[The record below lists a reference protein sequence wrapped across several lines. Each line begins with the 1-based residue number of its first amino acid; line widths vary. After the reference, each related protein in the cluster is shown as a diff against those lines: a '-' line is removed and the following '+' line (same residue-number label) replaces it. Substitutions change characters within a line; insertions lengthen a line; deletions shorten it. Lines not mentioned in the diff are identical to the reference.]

1 MKSMNMA
8 LTTTAERLEANKAK
22 LRVEVPEA
30 SLKPALDA
38 AYRRWANEIKVPG
51 FRKGKVPRQ
60 LIDQRVGPE
69 AIREEALRDALP
81 ELYVS
86 ALESEELE
94 AIAPPEIEVVSF
106 ESGVPIV
113 FEATVDLR
121 PEFTLPEFSDI
132 TVEAPPSEVGDEDLN
147 DQLDRLRDRFAEL
160 ETIGREAREGDFAV
174 IDLKGYR
181 GGELV
186 EGMSAPELLFEVGSG
201 QGPPKLDDEVV
212 GSKPGDILKF
222 NDTVPQNPEQA
233 PPDAQQNRGAS
244 SDGPQDR
251 GVSSDGPQ
259 DDVEISFTVLVKEIK
274 TKKLPDLDDEFAK
287 NVGEFETLDELKDDL
302 RQRLGDYQYQ
312 LAQQQVRSLV
322 LERFVEAAD
331 LEAPET
337 LVDAEVNH
345 RLEHVEQDLASA
357 GMTLE
362 QYAEQT
368 GTTELEVRSDIREQ
382 AAMSVKAELLLEEVV
397 RTADIKVDDDDL
409 GREIAYL
416 SAQSDT
422 EPGEL
427 AKQLASSGRLRGVVA
442 DIMRRKALD
451 HVVEQ
456 ANVIGLEPPPKA
468 ADEPYQEDEPNRED
482 DESHEQQQEQSED

>member
-1 MKSMNMA
+1 MNTS
-8 LTTTAERLEANKAK
+8 LTTTSERLEANKAK

-38 AYRRWANEIKVPG
+38 AYRRWSNEIRVPG

-81 ELYVS
+81 DLYVS
-86 ALESEELE
+86 ALESEKLE
-94 AIAPPEIEVVSF
+94 AIAPPEIEVVTF

-121 PEFTLPEFSDI
+121 PEFVLPDYSDI
-132 TVEAPPSEVGDEDLN
+132 TVEAPSSEISDEDLN
-147 DQLDRLRDRFAEL
+147 DQLDRLRERFAEL
-160 ETIGREAREGDFAV
+160 ETIGREARKGDFVV

-181 GGELV
+181 GDELV
-186 EGMSAPELLFEVGSG
+186 EGVSAPDLLHEIGSE
-201 QGPPKLDDEVV
+201 QGPPKLNDEVE

-222 NDTVPQNPEQA
+222 TDTMGEGA
-233 PPDAQQNRGAS
+233 GELAGQQ
-244 SDGPQDR
+244 
-251 GVSSDGPQ
+251 V
-259 DDVEISFTVLVKEIK
+259 SFTVLVKEVK
-274 TKKLPDLDDEFAK
+274 AKRLPELDDEFAT
-287 NVGEFETLDELKDDL
+287 NVGEFETLEELKDDL
-302 RQRLGDYQYQ
+302 RQRLNEYQHQ
-312 LAQQQVRSLV
+312 LAEQQVRNLV
-322 LERFVEAAD
+322 LERFVEAAE
-331 LEAPET
+331 LEAPER
-337 LVDAEVNH
+337 LVDDEVKH
-345 RLEHVEQDLASA
+345 RMEHVEQDLAGA
-357 GMTLE
+357 GLTFE

-368 GTTELEVRSDIREQ
+368 GSTELELRSEVREQ
-382 AAMSVKAELLLEEVV
+382 AAQSVKAELLLEEVV
-397 RTADIKVDDDDL
+397 READIKVDDDDL

-416 SAQSDT
+416 SAQTNT

-456 ANVIGLEPPPKA
+456 VNVVGLEPRPEA
-468 ADEPYQEDEPNRED
+468 SGDSTED
-482 DESHEQQQEQSED
+482 DESHEQLQEQGEN

>member
-1 MKSMNMA
+1 MNTS
-8 LTTTAERLEANKAK
+8 LTTTAERLEDNKAK

-121 PEFTLPEFSDI
+121 PEFVLPEYSDI
-132 TVEAPPSEVGDEDLN
+132 TVEAPSSEVGDEDLN

-160 ETIGREAREGDFAV
+160 ETIGREARRGDYTV

-181 GGELV
+181 GTELV
-186 EGMSAPELLFEVGSG
+186 EGMSAPDLLHEVGSG
-201 QGPPKLDDEVV
+201 QGPPKLDDEVE

-222 NDTVPQNPEQA
+222 NDTVPQNATEQA
-233 PPDAQQNRGAS
+233 TPEGQQE
-244 SDGPQDR
+244 Q
-251 GVSSDGPQ
+251 
-259 DDVEISFTVLVKEIK
+259 VEISFTVLVKEIK

-287 NVGEFETLDELKDDL
+287 SVGEFETIEELKDDL

-331 LEAPET
+331 LEAPEK

-345 RLEHVEQDLASA
+345 RMEHVEQDLASA
-357 GMTLE
+357 GMSLE

-416 SAQSDT
+416 SAQSNT

-427 AKQLASSGRLRGVVA
+427 AKELASSGRLRGVVA

-451 HVVEQ
+451 HVVGQ
-456 ANVIGLEPPPKA
+456 VNVIGLEPPPGA
-468 ADEPYQEDEPNRED
+468 AEDSNQEAED
-482 DESHEQQQEQSED
+482 SNEEVESHEQQQEQSED

>member
-1 MKSMNMA
+1 MNTS

-69 AIREEALRDALP
+69 VIREEALRDALP
-81 ELYVS
+81 DLYVS

-121 PEFTLPEFSDI
+121 PEFELPEYSDI
-132 TVEAPPSEVGDEDLN
+132 TVEAPSSEIGDEDLN

-160 ETIGREAREGDFAV
+160 ETIGREVRPGDFAV

-181 GGELV
+181 NGELV
-186 EGMSAPELLFEVGSG
+186 EGMSAPDLLYEVGSR

-222 NDTVPQNPEQA
+222 NDSVPPNPAEHGVPA
-233 PPDAQQNRGAS
+233 
-244 SDGPQDR
+244 GPQEENL
-251 GVSSDGPQ
+251 
-259 DDVEISFTVLVKEIK
+259 EISFTVLVKEVK
-274 TKKLPDLDDEFAK
+274 AKKLPDLDDEFAK
-287 NVGEFETLDELKDDL
+287 SVGEFETLDELKDDL

-331 LEAPET
+331 LEAPER
-337 LVDAEVNH
+337 LVDEEVKH
-345 RLEHVEQDLASA
+345 RMEHVEQDLASA

-368 GTTELEVRSDIREQ
+368 GSTELEVRSDIRTQ

-397 RTADIKVDDDDL
+397 RKADIKVDDDDL

-416 SAQSDT
+416 SAQSNT

-451 HVVEQ
+451 HVVGQ
-456 ANVIGLEPPPKA
+456 VNVIGLEPPTGA
-468 ADEPYQEDEPNRED
+468 ADDSNQEEDSNHD
-482 DESHEQQQEQSED
+482 DESHEQQQAQSEDQH

>member
-1 MKSMNMA
+1 MNTS
-8 LTTTAERLEANKAK
+8 LTTTAERLEDNKAK

-81 ELYVS
+81 DLYVS

-121 PEFTLPEFSDI
+121 PEFELPEYSDI
-132 TVEAPPSEVGDEDLN
+132 TVEAPSSEVGDEDLN

-160 ETIGREAREGDFAV
+160 ETIGREVRQGDFAV

-181 GGELV
+181 DGELV
-186 EGMSAPELLFEVGSG
+186 EGMSAPELLYEVGSR

-222 NDTVPQNPEQA
+222 NDSVPQNPTEQGV
-233 PPDAQQNRGAS
+233 P
-244 SDGPQDR
+244 DGPHEELD
-251 GVSSDGPQ
+251 
-259 DDVEISFTVLVKEIK
+259 ISFTVLVKEVK
-274 TKKLPDLDDEFAK
+274 AKKLPDLDDEFAK
-287 NVGEFETLDELKDDL
+287 SVGEFETLDALKEDL

-331 LEAPET
+331 LEAPER
-337 LVDAEVNH
+337 LVDDEVKH
-345 RLEHVEQDLASA
+345 RMEHVEQDLASA
-357 GMTLE
+357 GITLE

-368 GTTELEVRSDIREQ
+368 GSTELEVRSDIRTQ

-397 RTADIKVDDDDL
+397 RKADIKVDDDDL

-416 SAQSDT
+416 SAQSNT

-456 ANVIGLEPPPKA
+456 VNVIGLEPPA
-468 ADEPYQEDEPNRED
+468 GSADDSNQEED
-482 DESHEQQQEQSED
+482 SNQEDESHEQQQEQSED

>member
-1 MKSMNMA
+1 MKSMNMS
-8 LTTTAERLEANKAK
+8 LTTTAERLEDNKAK

-121 PEFTLPEFSDI
+121 PEFVLPEYSDI
-132 TVEAPPSEVGDEDLN
+132 TVEAPSSEVGDEDLN

-160 ETIGREAREGDFAV
+160 ETIGREARRGDYAV

-181 GGELV
+181 GTELV
-186 EGMSAPELLFEVGSG
+186 EGMSAPDLLHEVGSG
-201 QGPPKLDDEVV
+201 QGPPKLDDEVE

-222 NDTVPQNPEQA
+222 NDTVPQTSAEQA
-233 PPDAQQNRGAS
+233 TPDGQQE
-244 SDGPQDR
+244 Q
-251 GVSSDGPQ
+251 
-259 DDVEISFTVLVKEIK
+259 VEISFTVLVKEIK

-287 NVGEFETLDELKDDL
+287 SVGEFETLEELKDDL

-312 LAQQQVRSLV
+312 LAQEQVRSLV

-331 LEAPET
+331 LEAPEK

-345 RLEHVEQDLASA
+345 RMEHIEQDLASA
-357 GMTLE
+357 GITLE

-416 SAQSDT
+416 SAQSNT

-451 HVVEQ
+451 HVVAQ
-456 ANVIGLEPPPKA
+456 VNIIGLEPPPGA
-468 ADEPYQEDEPNRED
+468 AEDSNQEAED
-482 DESHEQQQEQSED
+482 SNEEVESHEPQQEQSED

>member
-1 MKSMNMA
+1 MNTS
-8 LTTTAERLEANKAK
+8 LTTTSERLEANKAK

-38 AYRRWANEIKVPG
+38 AYRRWSNEIRVPG

-81 ELYVS
+81 DLYVS

-121 PEFTLPEFSDI
+121 PEVVLPEYSDI
-132 TVEAPPSEVGDEDLN
+132 TVEAPSSELRDEDLK

-160 ETIGREAREGDFAV
+160 ETIGRAARKGDFVV

-181 GGELV
+181 GEELV
-186 EGMSAPELLFEVGSG
+186 EGVSAPDLLHEIGSG
-201 QGPPKLDDEVV
+201 QGPPKLDDEVE
-212 GSKPGDILKF
+212 GSKPGDIMKF
-222 NDTVPQNPEQA
+222 TDTVGE
-233 PPDAQQNRGAS
+233 GAGEPAGS
-244 SDGPQDR
+244 GATSDGPQETME
-251 GVSSDGPQ
+251 V
-259 DDVEISFTVLVKEIK
+259 SFTVLVKEVK
-274 TKKLPDLDDEFAK
+274 AKKLPELDDEFAA

-302 RQRLGDYQYQ
+302 RQRLGEYQRQ
-312 LAQQQVRSLV
+312 VAEQQVRNLV
-322 LERFVEAAD
+322 LERFVEAAE
-331 LEAPET
+331 LKAPER
-337 LVDAEVNH
+337 LVDDEVKH
-345 RLEHVEQDLASA
+345 RMEHIEQDLASA
-357 GMTLE
+357 GVTLE

-368 GTTELEVRSDIREQ
+368 GSTELEVRSEVREQ
-382 AAMSVKAELLLEEVV
+382 AAQSVKAELLLEEVV
-397 RTADIKVDDDDL
+397 RRADIKVDDDDL

-416 SAQSDT
+416 SAQTNT

-427 AKQLASSGRLRGVVA
+427 AKELASSGRLRGLVA

-456 ANVIGLEPPPKA
+456 MNVVGLEPQTETIDDSTEA
-468 ADEPYQEDEPNRED
+468 
-482 DESHEQQQEQSED
+482 DESHEQQQEQGEN

>member
-1 MKSMNMA
+1 MNA
-8 LTTTAERLEANKAK
+8 PLTTTAERLEANKAK

-38 AYRRWANEIKVPG
+38 AYRRWSNEIKVPG

-121 PEFTLPEFSDI
+121 PEVVLPEFSSI
-132 TVEAPPSEVGDEDLN
+132 TVEAPSSEVGDEDLN

-160 ETIGREAREGDFAV
+160 ETIGREARSGDFAI

-186 EGMSAPELLFEVGSG
+186 EGMSAPDLLYEVGSR
-201 QGPPKLDDEVV
+201 QGPPKLDDEVE
-212 GSKPGDILKF
+212 GAKPGDILKF
-222 NDTVPQNPEQA
+222 NDTVPPNLAEQA
-233 PPDAQQNRGAS
+233 APEGLQEPSGAA
-244 SDGPQDR
+244 SDGPQEE
-251 GVSSDGPQ
+251 
-259 DDVEISFTVLVKEIK
+259 VEISFTVLVKEVK
-274 TKKLPDLDDEFAK
+274 AKKLPDLDDEFAK
-287 NVGEFETLDELKDDL
+287 NVGEFETLEELKDDL

-312 LAQQQVRSLV
+312 LAQQQVRSLA
-322 LERFVEAAD
+322 LERLVEASD
-331 LEAPET
+331 LEAPER
-337 LVDAEVNH
+337 LVVDEVQH
-345 RLEHVEQDLASA
+345 RMEHVEQDLASA
-357 GMTLE
+357 GITLE

-368 GTTELEVRSDIREQ
+368 GTTELEVRSDIRDQ

-416 SAQSDT
+416 SAQSNT

-456 ANVIGLEPPPKA
+456 VNVLGLEPPGGA
-468 ADEPYQEDEPNRED
+468 VEDSQEGSNQE

>member
-1 MKSMNMA
+1 MKSMNTS
-8 LTTTAERLEANKAK
+8 LTTTAERLEDNKAK

-121 PEFTLPEFSDI
+121 PEFVLPEYSDI
-132 TVEAPPSEVGDEDLN
+132 TVEAPSSEVGDEDLN

-160 ETIGREAREGDFAV
+160 ETIGREARRGDYAV

-181 GGELV
+181 GTELV
-186 EGMSAPELLFEVGSG
+186 EGMSAPDLLHEVGSG
-201 QGPPKLDDEVV
+201 QGPPKLDDEVE

-222 NDTVPQNPEQA
+222 NDTVPQNATEQA
-233 PPDAQQNRGAS
+233 TSDEQQE
-244 SDGPQDR
+244 Q
-251 GVSSDGPQ
+251 
-259 DDVEISFTVLVKEIK
+259 VEISFTVLVKEIK
-274 TKKLPDLDDEFAK
+274 TKKLPDLDDVFAK
-287 NVGEFETLDELKDDL
+287 SVGEFETIEELKDDL

-331 LEAPET
+331 LEAPEK

-345 RLEHVEQDLASA
+345 RMEHIEQDLASA
-357 GMTLE
+357 GMSLE

-416 SAQSDT
+416 SAQSNT

-427 AKQLASSGRLRGVVA
+427 AKELASSGRLRGVVA

-451 HVVEQ
+451 HVVGQ
-456 ANVIGLEPPPKA
+456 VNVIGLEPPPGA
-468 ADEPYQEDEPNRED
+468 AEDSNQEAED
-482 DESHEQQQEQSED
+482 SSEEVESHEQQQEQSED

>member
-121 PEFTLPEFSDI
+121 PEVTLPELSDI
-132 TVEAPPSEVGDEDLN
+132 TVKAPPSEVGDEDLN

-160 ETIGREAREGDFAV
+160 ETIGREARQGDFAV

-233 PPDAQQNRGAS
+233 TPDAQQERGAS
-244 SDGPQDR
+244 SDGPQE
-251 GVSSDGPQ
+251 
-259 DDVEISFTVLVKEIK
+259 DVEISFTVLVKEIK

-287 NVGEFETLDELKDDL
+287 NVGEFETLEELKDDL

-331 LEAPET
+331 LEAPEK

-357 GMTLE
+357 GITLE

-456 ANVIGLEPPPKA
+456 ANVIGLEPPKA
-468 ADEPYQEDEPNRED
+468 ADEPYQEDETNKE
-482 DESHEQQQEQSED
+482 DESHEQQQEQSQD

>member
-1 MKSMNMA
+1 MNTS
-8 LTTTAERLEANKAK
+8 LTTTSERLEANKAK

-38 AYRRWANEIKVPG
+38 AYRRWSNEIRVPG

-81 ELYVS
+81 DLYVS

-121 PEFTLPEFSDI
+121 PEVVLPEYSDI
-132 TVEAPPSEVGDEDLN
+132 TVEAPSSELRDEDLK

-160 ETIGREAREGDFAV
+160 ETIGRAARKGDFVV

-181 GGELV
+181 GEELV
-186 EGMSAPELLFEVGSG
+186 EGVSAPDLLHEIGSG
-201 QGPPKLDDEVV
+201 QGPPKLDDEVE
-212 GSKPGDILKF
+212 GSKPGDIMKF
-222 NDTVPQNPEQA
+222 TDTVGE
-233 PPDAQQNRGAS
+233 GAGEPAGS
-244 SDGPQDR
+244 SATSDGPQETME
-251 GVSSDGPQ
+251 V
-259 DDVEISFTVLVKEIK
+259 SFTVLVKEVK
-274 TKKLPDLDDEFAK
+274 AKKLPELDDEFAA

-302 RQRLGDYQYQ
+302 RQRLGEYQRQ
-312 LAQQQVRSLV
+312 VAEQQVRNLV
-322 LERFVEAAD
+322 LERFVEAAE
-331 LEAPET
+331 LKAPER
-337 LVDAEVNH
+337 LVDDEVKH
-345 RLEHVEQDLASA
+345 RMEHIEQDLASA

-362 QYAEQT
+362 QYSEQT
-368 GTTELEVRSDIREQ
+368 GSTELEVRSEVREQ
-382 AAMSVKAELLLEEVV
+382 AAQSVKAELLLEEVV
-397 RTADIKVDDDDL
+397 RRADIKVDDDDL

-416 SAQSDT
+416 SAQTNT

-427 AKQLASSGRLRGVVA
+427 AKELASSGRLRGLVA

-456 ANVIGLEPPPKA
+456 VNVVGLEPQTETIDDSTEA
-468 ADEPYQEDEPNRED
+468 
-482 DESHEQQQEQSED
+482 DESHEQQQEQGEN

>member
-1 MKSMNMA
+1 MNTS
-8 LTTTAERLEANKAK
+8 LTTTSERLEANKAK

-38 AYRRWANEIKVPG
+38 AYRRWSNEIRVPG

-81 ELYVS
+81 DLYVS

-121 PEFTLPEFSDI
+121 PEVVLPEYSDI
-132 TVEAPPSEVGDEDLN
+132 TVEAPSSELRDEDLK

-160 ETIGREAREGDFAV
+160 ETIGRAARKGDFVV

-181 GGELV
+181 GEELV
-186 EGMSAPELLFEVGSG
+186 EGVSAPDLLHEIGSG
-201 QGPPKLDDEVV
+201 QGPPKLDDEVE
-212 GSKPGDILKF
+212 GSKPGDIMKF
-222 NDTVPQNPEQA
+222 TDTVGE
-233 PPDAQQNRGAS
+233 GAGEPAGS
-244 SDGPQDR
+244 GATSDGPQETME
-251 GVSSDGPQ
+251 V
-259 DDVEISFTVLVKEIK
+259 SFTVLVKEVK
-274 TKKLPDLDDEFAK
+274 AKKLPELDDEFAA

-302 RQRLGDYQYQ
+302 RQRLGEYQRQ
-312 LAQQQVRSLV
+312 VAEQQVRNLV
-322 LERFVEAAD
+322 LERFVEAAE
-331 LEAPET
+331 LKAPER
-337 LVDAEVNH
+337 LVDDEVKH
-345 RLEHVEQDLASA
+345 RMEHVEQDLASA

-368 GTTELEVRSDIREQ
+368 GSTELEVRSEVREQ
-382 AAMSVKAELLLEEVV
+382 AAQSVKAELLLEEVV
-397 RTADIKVDDDDL
+397 RRADIKVDDDDL

-416 SAQSDT
+416 SAQTNT

-427 AKQLASSGRLRGVVA
+427 AKELASSGRLRGLVA

-456 ANVIGLEPPPKA
+456 VNVVGLEPQTETIDDSTEA
-468 ADEPYQEDEPNRED
+468 
-482 DESHEQQQEQSED
+482 DESHEQQQEQGEN

>member
-121 PEFTLPEFSDI
+121 PEFTLPELSDI

-160 ETIGREAREGDFAV
+160 ETIGREARQGDFAV

-181 GGELV
+181 SGELV

-233 PPDAQQNRGAS
+233 TPDARQPS
-244 SDGPQDR
+244 SDGPQE
-251 GVSSDGPQ
+251 
-259 DDVEISFTVLVKEIK
+259 DVEISFTVLVKEIK

-287 NVGEFETLDELKDDL
+287 NVGEFETLEELKDDL

-331 LEAPET
+331 LEAPEK

-357 GMTLE
+357 GITLE

-397 RTADIKVDDDDL
+397 RTADVKVDDDDL

-456 ANVIGLEPPPKA
+456 ANVIGLEPPKA
-468 ADEPYQEDEPNRED
+468 ADEPYQEDETNKE
-482 DESHEQQQEQSED
+482 DESHEQQQEQSQD

>member
-121 PEFTLPEFSDI
+121 PEFTLPELSDI

-160 ETIGREAREGDFAV
+160 ETIGREARQGDFAV

-181 GGELV
+181 SGELV

-233 PPDAQQNRGAS
+233 TPDAQQPS
-244 SDGPQDR
+244 SDGPQE
-251 GVSSDGPQ
+251 
-259 DDVEISFTVLVKEIK
+259 DVEISFTVLVKEIK

-287 NVGEFETLDELKDDL
+287 NVGEFETLEELKDDL

-331 LEAPET
+331 LEAPEK

-357 GMTLE
+357 GITLE

-397 RTADIKVDDDDL
+397 RTADVKVDDDDL

-456 ANVIGLEPPPKA
+456 ANVIGLEPPKA
-468 ADEPYQEDEPNRED
+468 ADEPYQEDETNKE
-482 DESHEQQQEQSED
+482 DESHEQQQEQSQD

>member
-1 MKSMNMA
+1 MKSMNTS
-8 LTTTAERLEANKAK
+8 LTTTAERLEPNKAK

-81 ELYVS
+81 DLYVS

-121 PEFTLPEFSDI
+121 PEFELPEYSDI
-132 TVEAPPSEVGDEDLN
+132 TVEAPSSEVGDEDLN

-160 ETIGREAREGDFAV
+160 ETIGREVRQGDFAV

-181 GGELV
+181 DGELV
-186 EGMSAPELLFEVGSG
+186 EGMSAPELLYEVGSR

-222 NDTVPQNPEQA
+222 NDRVPQNPTEQGI
-233 PPDAQQNRGAS
+233 PDGSQEEL
-244 SDGPQDR
+244 D
-251 GVSSDGPQ
+251 
-259 DDVEISFTVLVKEIK
+259 ISFTVLVKEVK
-274 TKKLPDLDDEFAK
+274 AKKLPDLDDEFAK
-287 NVGEFETLDELKDDL
+287 SVGEFETLDALKDDL

-331 LEAPET
+331 LEAPER
-337 LVDAEVNH
+337 LVDDEVKH
-345 RLEHVEQDLASA
+345 RMEHVEQDLASA
-357 GMTLE
+357 GITLE

-368 GTTELEVRSDIREQ
+368 GSTELEVRADIRTQ

-397 RTADIKVDDDDL
+397 RKADIKVDDDDL

-416 SAQSDT
+416 SAQSNT

-456 ANVIGLEPPPKA
+456 VNVIGLEPPAGA
-468 ADEPYQEDEPNRED
+468 ADDSNQEED
-482 DESHEQQQEQSED
+482 SKQEDESHEQQQEQSED

>member
-1 MKSMNMA
+1 MKSMNTS
-8 LTTTAERLEANKAK
+8 LTTTAERLEDNKAK

-121 PEFTLPEFSDI
+121 PEFVLPEYSDI
-132 TVEAPPSEVGDEDLN
+132 TVEAPSSEVGDEDLN

-160 ETIGREAREGDFAV
+160 ETIGREARRGDYAV

-181 GGELV
+181 GTELV
-186 EGMSAPELLFEVGSG
+186 EGMSAPDLLHEVGSG
-201 QGPPKLDDEVV
+201 QGPPKLDDEVE

-222 NDTVPQNPEQA
+222 NDTVPQTPAEQST
-233 PPDAQQNRGAS
+233 PDGQQE
-244 SDGPQDR
+244 Q
-251 GVSSDGPQ
+251 
-259 DDVEISFTVLVKEIK
+259 VEISFTVLVKEIK

-287 NVGEFETLDELKDDL
+287 SVGEFETLEELKDDL
-302 RQRLGDYQYQ
+302 RQRLGEYQYQ

-331 LEAPET
+331 LEAPEK

-345 RLEHVEQDLASA
+345 RMEHIEQDLASA
-357 GMTLE
+357 GISLE

-382 AAMSVKAELLLEEVV
+382 AALSVKAELLLEEVV
-397 RTADIKVDDDDL
+397 RSADIKVDDDDL

-416 SAQSDT
+416 SAQSNT

-451 HVVEQ
+451 HVVAQ
-456 ANVIGLEPPPKA
+456 VNVIGLEPPPGA
-468 ADEPYQEDEPNRED
+468 TEDSNQEAED
-482 DESHEQQQEQSED
+482 SNEEVESHEQQQEQSEDQND

>member
-1 MKSMNMA
+1 MNMS
-8 LTTTAERLEANKAK
+8 LTTTAERLEDNKAK

-106 ESGVPIV
+106 ETGVPIV

-121 PEFTLPEFSDI
+121 PEVVLPEFSDI
-132 TVEAPPSEVGDEDLN
+132 TVEAPSSEVGDEDLN

-160 ETIGREAREGDFAV
+160 ETIGREARSGDFAV

-186 EGMSAPELLFEVGSG
+186 EGMSAPDLLYEIGSR

-212 GSKPGDILKF
+212 GAKPGDILKF
-222 NDTVPQNPEQA
+222 NDTVPPNPAEQA
-233 PPDAQQNRGAS
+233 AP
-244 SDGPQDR
+244 DGPQE
-251 GVSSDGPQ
+251 
-259 DDVEISFTVLVKEIK
+259 VEISFTVLVKEVQA
-274 TKKLPDLDDEFAK
+274 KKLPDLNDEFAK
-287 NVGEFETLDELKDDL
+287 NVGEFETLEALKDDL

-312 LAQQQVRSLV
+312 LAQQQVRSLA
-322 LERFVEAAD
+322 LERLVEASD
-331 LEAPET
+331 LEAPER
-337 LVDAEVNH
+337 LVVDEVKH
-345 RLEHVEQDLASA
+345 RMEHVEQDLASA
-357 GMTLE
+357 GITLE

-368 GTTELEVRSDIREQ
+368 GTTELEVRSDIRDQ

-416 SAQSDT
+416 SAQSNT

-451 HVVEQ
+451 YVVEQ
-456 ANVIGLEPPPKA
+456 VNVVGLEPPAGA
-468 ADEPYQEDEPNRED
+468 AEDSNQEVSNHE

>member
-1 MKSMNMA
+1 MKSMNTS
-8 LTTTAERLEANKAK
+8 LTTTAERLEDNKAK

-121 PEFTLPEFSDI
+121 PEFVLPEYSDI
-132 TVEAPPSEVGDEDLN
+132 TVEAPSSEVGDEDLN

-160 ETIGREAREGDFAV
+160 ETIGREARRGDYAV

-181 GGELV
+181 GTELV
-186 EGMSAPELLFEVGSG
+186 EGMSAPDLLHEVGSG
-201 QGPPKLDDEVV
+201 QGPPKLDDEVE

-222 NDTVPQNPEQA
+222 NDTVPQNPSEQ
-233 PPDAQQNRGAS
+233 PTPDGQQE
-244 SDGPQDR
+244 Q
-251 GVSSDGPQ
+251 
-259 DDVEISFTVLVKEIK
+259 VEISFTVLVKEIK
-274 TKKLPDLDDEFAK
+274 TKKLPELDDEFAK
-287 NVGEFETLDELKDDL
+287 SVGEFETIEDLKDDL
-302 RQRLGDYQYQ
+302 KKRLGDYQYQ

-322 LERFVEAAD
+322 LERLVEAAD
-331 LEAPET
+331 LEAPEK

-345 RLEHVEQDLASA
+345 RMEHIEQDLASA
-357 GMTLE
+357 GMSLE

-397 RTADIKVDDDDL
+397 RTSDIKVDDDDL

-416 SAQSDT
+416 SAQSNT

-451 HVVEQ
+451 HVVAQ
-456 ANVIGLEPPPKA
+456 VNVIGLEPPPGA
-468 ADEPYQEDEPNRED
+468 AEDSNQESED
-482 DESHEQQQEQSED
+482 STEEVESHEQQQEQSED

>member
-1 MKSMNMA
+1 MKSMNTS
-8 LTTTAERLEANKAK
+8 LTTTAERLEPNKAK

-81 ELYVS
+81 DLYVS

-121 PEFTLPEFSDI
+121 PEFELPEYSDI
-132 TVEAPPSEVGDEDLN
+132 TVEAPSSEVGDDDLN

-160 ETIGREAREGDFAV
+160 ETIGREVRQGDFAV

-181 GGELV
+181 DGELV
-186 EGMSAPELLFEVGSG
+186 EGMSAPELLYEVGSR
-201 QGPPKLDDEVV
+201 QGPPRLDDEVV

-222 NDTVPQNPEQA
+222 NDIVPQNPAE
-233 PPDAQQNRGAS
+233 PGVPDGSQEEL
-244 SDGPQDR
+244 D
-251 GVSSDGPQ
+251 
-259 DDVEISFTVLVKEIK
+259 ISFTVLVKEVK
-274 TKKLPDLDDEFAK
+274 AKKLPDLDDEFAK
-287 NVGEFETLDELKDDL
+287 SVGEFETLDALKDDL

-331 LEAPET
+331 LEAPER
-337 LVDAEVNH
+337 LVDDEVKH
-345 RLEHVEQDLASA
+345 RMEHVEQDLASA
-357 GMTLE
+357 GITLE

-368 GTTELEVRSDIREQ
+368 GSTELEVRSDIRTQ

-397 RTADIKVDDDDL
+397 RKADIKVDDDDL

-416 SAQSDT
+416 SAQSNT

-456 ANVIGLEPPPKA
+456 VNVIGLEPPAGA
-468 ADEPYQEDEPNRED
+468 ADDSNQEED
-482 DESHEQQQEQSED
+482 SNQEDESHEQQQEQSEDQH

>member
-121 PEFTLPEFSDI
+121 PEVTLPELSDI
-132 TVEAPPSEVGDEDLN
+132 TVEAPPSEVGDEDLD

-160 ETIGREAREGDFAV
+160 ETIGREARLGDFAV

-233 PPDAQQNRGAS
+233 TPGAQQPS
-244 SDGPQDR
+244 SGGSQE
-251 GVSSDGPQ
+251 
-259 DDVEISFTVLVKEIK
+259 DVEISFTVLVKEIK
-274 TKKLPDLDDEFAK
+274 TKKLPNLDDEFAR
-287 NVGEFETLDELKDDL
+287 NVGEFETLEELKDDL

-331 LEAPET
+331 LEAPEK

-357 GMTLE
+357 GITLE

-422 EPGEL
+422 DPGEL

-456 ANVIGLEPPPKA
+456 ANVIGLEPPKA
-468 ADEPYQEDEPNRED
+468 ADEPYQEDETNKE
-482 DESHEQQQEQSED
+482 DESHEQQQEQSQD

>member
-1 MKSMNMA
+1 MNTT
-8 LTTTAERLEANKAK
+8 LTTTAERLEDNKAK

-86 ALESEELE
+86 ALESEKLE

-121 PEFTLPEFSDI
+121 PEFVLPEYSDI
-132 TVEAPPSEVGDEDLN
+132 TVEAPSSEVGDEDLN

-160 ETIGREAREGDFAV
+160 ETIGREARRGDYAV

-181 GGELV
+181 GSELV
-186 EGMSAPELLFEVGSG
+186 EGMSAPDLLHEVGSG
-201 QGPPKLDDEVV
+201 QGPPKLDDEVE

-222 NDTVPQNPEQA
+222 NDKVPQAETSADQA
-233 PPDAQQNRGAS
+233 A
-244 SDGPQDR
+244 PQ
-251 GVSSDGPQ
+251 GEE
-259 DDVEISFTVLVKEIK
+259 VEISFTVLVKEIK

-287 NVGEFETLDELKDDL
+287 SVGEFETIEDLKDDL
-302 RQRLGDYQYQ
+302 RQRLGDYQFQ

-331 LEAPET
+331 LEAPEK

-345 RLEHVEQDLASA
+345 RMEHIEQDLASA
-357 GMTLE
+357 GMSLE

-397 RTADIKVDDDDL
+397 RTADVKVDDDDL

-416 SAQSDT
+416 SAQSNT

-456 ANVIGLEPPPKA
+456 VNVIGLEPPPGA
-468 ADEPYQEDEPNRED
+468 AEDSNQEAEDPNEEV
-482 DESHEQQQEQSED
+482 ESHEQQQEQSED

>member
-1 MKSMNMA
+1 MNTS
-8 LTTTAERLEANKAK
+8 LTTTSERLEANKAK

-38 AYRRWANEIKVPG
+38 AYRRWSNEIRVPG

-69 AIREEALRDALP
+69 AIREEALREALP
-81 ELYVS
+81 DLYVS

-94 AIAPPEIEVVSF
+94 AIAPPEIEVVTF

-121 PEFTLPEFSDI
+121 PEFVLPEYSGI
-132 TVEAPPSEVGDEDLN
+132 TVEAPSSDISDEDLN

-160 ETIGREAREGDFAV
+160 ETIGREARKGDFVV

-181 GGELV
+181 GEELV
-186 EGMSAPELLFEVGSG
+186 EGVSAPDLLHEIGSG

-212 GSKPGDILKF
+212 GSKPGDIMKF
-222 NDTVPQNPEQA
+222 NDTMPGSSDELANQGVT
-233 PPDAQQNRGAS
+233 
-244 SDGPQDR
+244 SDGPQETM
-251 GVSSDGPQ
+251 V
-259 DDVEISFTVLVKEIK
+259 SFTVLVKEVK
-274 TKKLPDLDDEFAK
+274 AKKLPELDDEFAK
-287 NVGEFETLDELKDDL
+287 NVGEFETLDMLKDDL
-302 RQRLGDYQYQ
+302 RQRLGDYQRQ
-312 LAQQQVRSLV
+312 MAEQQVRNLV

-331 LEAPET
+331 MEVPER
-337 LVDAEVNH
+337 LVDDEVKH
-345 RLEHVEQDLASA
+345 RMEHIEQDLASA
-357 GMTLE
+357 GMTFE

-368 GTTELEVRSDIREQ
+368 GSTELEVRSEVREQ
-382 AAMSVKAELLLEEVV
+382 AAQSVKAELLLEEVV
-397 RTADIKVDDDDL
+397 RKADIKVDDDDL

-416 SAQSDT
+416 SAQTNT

-427 AKQLASSGRLRGVVA
+427 AKQLASSGRLRGLVA

-451 HVVEQ
+451 HVVSQ
-456 ANVIGLEPPPKA
+456 VNVVGLEPQS
-468 ADEPYQEDEPNRED
+468 ETIEDSTGD
-482 DESHEQQQEQSED
+482 DESHEQQQEQGEN

>member
-1 MKSMNMA
+1 MNMS

-94 AIAPPEIEVVSF
+94 AIAPPEIELVSF

-121 PEFTLPEFSDI
+121 PEVVLPEFSAI
-132 TVEAPPSEVGDEDLN
+132 TVEAPSSEIGDEDLN

-160 ETIGREAREGDFAV
+160 ETIGREARSGDFAV

-186 EGMSAPELLFEVGSG
+186 EGMSAPDLLYEVGSR
-201 QGPPKLDDEVV
+201 QGPPKLDDEVE
-212 GSKPGDILKF
+212 GAKPGDILKF
-222 NDTVPQNPEQA
+222 NDTVPPNPAEQA
-233 PPDAQQNRGAS
+233 V
-244 SDGPQDR
+244 PQEQVD
-251 GVSSDGPQ
+251 
-259 DDVEISFTVLVKEIK
+259 ISFTVLVKEVK
-274 TKKLPDLDDEFAK
+274 AKKLPDLDDEFAK
-287 NVGEFETLDELKDDL
+287 NVGEFETLEELKDDL

-312 LAQQQVRSLV
+312 LAQQQVRNLA
-322 LERFVEAAD
+322 LERLVEASD
-331 LEAPET
+331 LEAPER
-337 LVDAEVNH
+337 LVVDEVKH
-345 RLEHVEQDLASA
+345 RMEHVEQDLASA
-357 GMTLE
+357 GITLE

-368 GTTELEVRSDIREQ
+368 GTTELEVRSDIRDQ

-456 ANVIGLEPPPKA
+456 VNVMGLEPPAGA
-468 ADEPYQEDEPNRED
+468 AEDSQEDSNQ

>member
-1 MKSMNMA
+1 MNTS
-8 LTTTAERLEANKAK
+8 LTTTSERLEANKAK

-38 AYRRWANEIKVPG
+38 AYRRWSNEIRVPG

-81 ELYVS
+81 DLYVS

-121 PEFTLPEFSDI
+121 PEVVLPEYSDI
-132 TVEAPPSEVGDEDLN
+132 TVEAPSSELRDEDLK

-160 ETIGREAREGDFAV
+160 ETIGRAARKGDFVV

-181 GGELV
+181 GEELV
-186 EGMSAPELLFEVGSG
+186 EGVSAPDLLHEIGSG
-201 QGPPKLDDEVV
+201 QGPPKLDDEVE
-212 GSKPGDILKF
+212 GSKPGDIMKF
-222 NDTVPQNPEQA
+222 TDTVGEGTGEPA
-233 PPDAQQNRGAS
+233 GSGAT
-244 SDGPQDR
+244 SDGPQETME
-251 GVSSDGPQ
+251 V
-259 DDVEISFTVLVKEIK
+259 SFTVLVKEVK
-274 TKKLPDLDDEFAK
+274 AKKLPELDDEFAA

-302 RQRLGDYQYQ
+302 RQRLGEYQRQ
-312 LAQQQVRSLV
+312 VAEQQVRNLV
-322 LERFVEAAD
+322 LERFVEAAE
-331 LEAPET
+331 LKAPER
-337 LVDAEVNH
+337 LVDDEVKH
-345 RLEHVEQDLASA
+345 RMEHVEQDLASA
-357 GMTLE
+357 GVTLE

-368 GTTELEVRSDIREQ
+368 GSTELEVRSEVREQ
-382 AAMSVKAELLLEEVV
+382 AAQSVKAELLLEEVV
-397 RTADIKVDDDDL
+397 RRADIKVDDDDL

-416 SAQSDT
+416 SAQTNT

-427 AKQLASSGRLRGVVA
+427 AKELASSGRLRGLVA

-456 ANVIGLEPPPKA
+456 VNVVGLEPQTETIDDSA
-468 ADEPYQEDEPNRED
+468 ED
-482 DESHEQQQEQSED
+482 DESHEQQQEQGEN